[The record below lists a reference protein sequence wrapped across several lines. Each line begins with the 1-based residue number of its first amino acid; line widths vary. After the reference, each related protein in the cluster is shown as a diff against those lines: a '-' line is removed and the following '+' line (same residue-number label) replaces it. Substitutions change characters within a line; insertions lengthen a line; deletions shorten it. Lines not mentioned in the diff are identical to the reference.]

1 MIKQKK
7 PQLISPLLIAI
18 SVVLLVVWGFYAL
31 TTGNPLWF
39 RPMPERSYDFDR
51 IVIYHYGNSIEAQS
65 GSDEFRALEAA
76 LNQALGR
83 FRGRVPVGLSNAT
96 LEDYYEKEFVIE
108 LLFSSDIGLTI
119 SLSDTTVNQLLIPID
134 GRHSG
139 NRFVFVGN
147 NDDWLA
153 SALIME
159 DPQPIFTVL
168 DELGYSAK

>member
-1 MIKQKK
+1 MIKQRK
-7 PQLISPLLIAI
+7 PQLIFPLLTAI
-18 SVVLLVVWGFYAL
+18 GVVLLAVWGFYAL
-31 TTGNPLWF
+31 TTGDPLWF
-39 RPMPERSYDFDR
+39 RPMPERSYIFDR
-51 IVIYHYGNSIEAQS
+51 IVIHHYGAMTEVQS
-65 GSDEFRALEAA
+65 DSDEFLDLEAA

-96 LEDYYEKEFVIE
+96 LEDYYLKEFVIE
-108 LLFSSDIGLTI
+108 LLFSSDIGPTI
-119 SLSDTTVNQLLIPID
+119 GLSDTRVNHLLIPID

-147 NDDWLA
+147 NDEWLA